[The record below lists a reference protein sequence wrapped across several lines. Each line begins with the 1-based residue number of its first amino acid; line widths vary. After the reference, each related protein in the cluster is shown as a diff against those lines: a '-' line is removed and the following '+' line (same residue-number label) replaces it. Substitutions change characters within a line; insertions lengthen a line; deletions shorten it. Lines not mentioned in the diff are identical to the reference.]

1 MVFVAQEKF
10 VAMNEYSEMEL
21 SSLID
26 QLAEQTDLYKKMITE
41 GWGTEDE
48 FSQCREKITL
58 IQEAIMERKRLA
70 GDSGGRD
77 DNHRSEK
84 EPTAGRG
91 ISEKRNI

>member
-1 MVFVAQEKF
+1 MVFVAQNKF

-58 IQEAIMERKRLA
+58 IQEAIMTKKRA
-70 GDSGGRD
+70 AIESGSRD
-77 DNHRSEK
+77 ENHRTEK
-84 EPTAGRG
+84 EPTAVRG
-91 ISEKRNI
+91 MSEKRNI